1 MLHRE
6 IQDRPDAARIRI
18 GFWLRAVAE
27 GLKEVRSSK
36 GGIVAKATS
45 KLRALSLEH
54 AEGSY
59 LGSQEDLTRRLGVG
73 RVTLQQA
80 AHILERQRLL
90 SVRRGVNGGY
100 FACRPDERGVQEA
113 LETYVQSRGIDFREV
128 HRISNLLGTEMARLA
143 SLARDAEGEA
153 RLRDVIERMS
163 RVDVRD
169 GAHEMLKVD
178 LELTKAICALAA
190 NPLGEIVL
198 LATWRLFFST
208 GPGDVVPTQED
219 REAWRRARLNLAE
232 AVLAHDEHLAQI
244 INRKFGAELQ
254 ARMTQLHE
262 APSCTE
268 TADKPEGLGRAE
280 QVNKSRGDLEPS
292 EF

>member
-1 MLHRE
+1 
-6 IQDRPDAARIRI
+6 
-18 GFWLRAVAE
+18 VAE
-27 GLKEVRSSK
+27 RPNKAPSSK
-36 GGIVAKATS
+36 SGIVAKATT

-54 AEGSY
+54 EEGAP
-59 LGSQEDLTRRLGVG
+59 LGSQEDLMRRLGVG

-100 FACRPDERGVQEA
+100 FASRPDERGVQEA
-113 LETYVQSRGIDFREV
+113 LETYVQSRGIDFRDV
-128 HRISNLLGTEMARLA
+128 HRMSNLLGTEMARLA

-163 RVDVRD
+163 RVDLRD

-244 INRKFGAELQ
+244 INRKFGTELQ
-254 ARMTQLHE
+254 ARMTQLHQA
-262 APSCTE
+262 APNAEPAGKAPRLEHSR
-268 TADKPEGLGRAE
+268 PSSGPRA
-280 QVNKSRGDLEPS
+280 DLEPS

>member
-1 MLHRE
+1 M
-6 IQDRPDAARIRI
+6 A
-18 GFWLRAVAE
+18 
-27 GLKEVRSSK
+27 RSSK
-36 GGIVAKATS
+36 AGIVAKATS

-59 LGSQEDLTRRLGVG
+59 LGSQEDLTQRLGVG

-80 AHILERQRLL
+80 AHILERQRLI

-100 FACRPDERGVQEA
+100 FASRPDERGVQEA
-113 LETYVQSRGIDFREV
+113 LETYVQSRRVDFRDV
-128 HRISNLLGTEMARLA
+128 HQISNLLGTEMARLA
-143 SLARDAEGEA
+143 SLARDPAGEA
-153 RLRDVIERMS
+153 RLRDVIERIS
-163 RVDVRD
+163 KIDLQG
-169 GAHEMLKVD
+169 GASEMLQAD
-178 LELTKAICALAA
+178 LEMTKAICALAA

-208 GPGDVVPTQED
+208 GPGDIVPTRED

-254 ARMTQLHE
+254 ARMTELRE
-262 APSCTE
+262 VAADAE
-268 TADKPEGLGRAE
+268 TSREPKRPGRA
-280 QVNKSRGDLEPS
+280 QQATGSHDRLERS

>member
-1 MLHRE
+1 M
-6 IQDRPDAARIRI
+6 
-18 GFWLRAVAE
+18 
-27 GLKEVRSSK
+27 
-36 GGIVAKATS
+36 S
-45 KLRALSLEH
+45 KLRAISLEH

-59 LGSQEDLTRRLGVG
+59 LGSQEDLMRRLGVG

-100 FACRPDERGVQEA
+100 FAARPDERGVQEA
-113 LETYVQSRGIDFREV
+113 LETYVQSRGIDFRDV

-143 SLARDAEGEA
+143 CLARDAEGEA
-153 RLRDVIERMS
+153 RLRDIVERMS
-163 RVDVRD
+163 RIDLRT
-169 GAHEMLKVD
+169 GAQEMLRVD
-178 LELTKAICALAA
+178 LELTRAICALAA

-208 GPGDVVPTQED
+208 GPGDVVPTEDD

-244 INRKFGAELQ
+244 VNRKFGTDLQ
-254 ARMTQLHE
+254 ARMTQLHDAAARSGPAGE
-262 APSCTE
+262 PQQADRQKQANAPRE
-268 TADKPEGLGRAE
+268 KLQR
-280 QVNKSRGDLEPS
+280 S

>member
-1 MLHRE
+1 
-6 IQDRPDAARIRI
+6 
-18 GFWLRAVAE
+18 VAE
-27 GLKEVRSSK
+27 RPKKLARSSK

-54 AEGSY
+54 AEGAY
-59 LGSQEDLTRRLGVG
+59 LGSQEELTQRLGVG

-80 AHILERQRLL
+80 AHILERQRLI

-100 FACRPDERGVQEA
+100 FASRPDERGVQEA
-113 LETYVQSRGIDFREV
+113 LETYVQSRRVDFRDV
-128 HRISNLLGTEMARLA
+128 HQISNLLGTEMARLA

-163 RVDVRD
+163 RIDLQD
-169 GAHEMLKVD
+169 GPSEMLQVD

-208 GPGDVVPTQED
+208 GPGDIVPTQED
-219 REAWRRARLNLAE
+219 REAWRRARLNLAQ

-244 INRKFGAELQ
+244 INRKFGTELQ

-262 APSCTE
+262 AATQAKAPGEPQPPSRTE
-268 TADKPEGLGRAE
+268 QATKARDK
-280 QVNKSRGDLEPS
+280 LEPS
-292 EF
+292 EL